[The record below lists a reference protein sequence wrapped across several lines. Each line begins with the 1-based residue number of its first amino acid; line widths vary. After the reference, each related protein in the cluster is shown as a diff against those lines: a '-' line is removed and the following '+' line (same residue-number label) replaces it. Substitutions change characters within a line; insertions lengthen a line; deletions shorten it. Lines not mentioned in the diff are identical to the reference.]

1 MKRILKLQIADSSYC
16 LQNYKKYLEELK
28 KTARDGKDPNCKKCD
43 EDGFKKV
50 SQSSIFSGRKVFL
63 PEMCDCVK
71 NEKTEISNKLD
82 ELEKIRIKYNEIFNS
97 LDMDMTLDIFANRFN
112 NQKLVDTIKKYLEL
126 GSMSSLYLEG
136 KSGTG
141 KTTMLKMLWQIYAIN
156 NIKVL
161 YIEASNFED
170 MHKNLFNKNAQD
182 KDLKSNIDSKIE
194 NVKFADII
202 MIDDVDSVGFH
213 YAAEGYYKLF
223 DKIRALEKTVLI
235 TSNKKYQ
242 DLLDSLN
249 IKKRQD
255 NIDDIRGRLT
265 NRLLNLKIVE
275 VEMCKS
281 KVKVD
286 TKIKS

>member
-43 EDGFKKV
+43 EHGFVKV
-50 SQSSIFSGRKVFL
+50 SGSEIFSGRKVFL

-71 NEKTEISNKLD
+71 NEKTQISNKLD

-182 KDLKSNIDSKIE
+182 KDLKSSIDSKIE
-194 NVKFADII
+194 NVKHADII

-223 DKIRALEKTVLI
+223 DKIRALEKTVII
-235 TSNKKYQ
+235 TSNKNYCS
-242 DLLDSLN
+242 LMNSLN
-249 IKKRQD
+249 IKTRKD
-255 NIDDIRGRLT
+255 NIEEIKGRVT
-265 NRLLNLKIVE
+265 SRLLNLNIIELK
-275 VEMCKS
+275 MQ
-281 KVKVD
+281 KVKELI
-286 TKIKS
+286 TA

>member
-136 KSGTG
+136 KSVTG

-182 KDLKSNIDSKIE
+182 RDLKSSIDSKIE

-223 DKIRALEKTVLI
+223 DKIRALEKTVII
-235 TSNKKYQ
+235 TSNKNYCS
-242 DLLDSLN
+242 LMNSLN
-249 IKKRQD
+249 IKTRKD
-255 NIDDIRGRLT
+255 NIEEIKGRLT
-265 NRLLNLKIVE
+265 SRLLNLNIIELK
-275 VEMCKS
+275 MQ
-281 KVKVD
+281 KVKELI
-286 TKIKS
+286 TA

>member
-43 EDGFKKV
+43 EHGFVKV
-50 SQSSIFSGRKVFL
+50 SGSEIFSGRKVFL

-82 ELEKIRIKYNEIFNS
+82 KLEKIIVKYNDIFNS

-182 KDLKSNIDSKIE
+182 KDLKSSIDSKIE
-194 NVKFADII
+194 NVKHADII

-223 DKIRALEKTVLI
+223 DKIRALEKTVII
-235 TSNKKYQ
+235 TSNKNYCN
-242 DLLDSLN
+242 LMNSLN
-249 IKKRQD
+249 IKTRKD
-255 NIDDIRGRLT
+255 NIEEIKGRVT
-265 NRLLNLKIVE
+265 SRLLNLNIIELK
-275 VEMCKS
+275 MQ
-281 KVKVD
+281 KVKELI
-286 TKIKS
+286 TA

>member
-43 EDGFKKV
+43 EHGFVKV
-50 SQSSIFSGRKVFL
+50 SGSEIFSGRKVFL

-136 KSGTG
+136 ESGTG

-182 KDLKSNIDSKIE
+182 RDLKSSIDSKIE

-202 MIDDVDSVGFH
+202 MIDDVDSVGFY

-223 DKIRALEKTVLI
+223 DKIRALEKTVII
-235 TSNKKYQ
+235 TSNKNYCS
-242 DLLDSLN
+242 LMNSLN
-249 IKKRQD
+249 IKTRKD
-255 NIDDIRGRLT
+255 NIEEIKGRLT
-265 NRLLNLKIVE
+265 SRLLNLNIIELK
-275 VEMCKS
+275 MQ
-281 KVKVD
+281 KVKELI
-286 TKIKS
+286 TA

>member
-43 EDGFKKV
+43 EHGFVKV
-50 SQSSIFSGRKVFL
+50 SDSEIFSGRKVFL
-63 PEMCDCVK
+63 SEMCDCVK
-71 NEKTEISNKLD
+71 NEKTQISNKLD

-97 LDMDMTLDIFANRFN
+97 LDIDMTLDIFANRFN

-136 KSGTG
+136 ESGTG

-156 NIKVL
+156 NIKAL
-161 YIEASNFED
+161 YMKASNFED

-182 KDLKSNIDSKIE
+182 RDLKSSIDSKIE

-223 DKIRALEKTVLI
+223 DKIRALEKTVII
-235 TSNKKYQ
+235 TSNKNYCS
-242 DLLDSLN
+242 LMNSLN
-249 IKKRQD
+249 IKTRKD
-255 NIDDIRGRLT
+255 NIEEIKGRVT
-265 NRLLNLKIVE
+265 SRLLNLNIIELQMNKF
-275 VEMCKS
+275 
-281 KVKVD
+281 
-286 TKIKS
+286 KIKSDKLAS

>member
-182 KDLKSNIDSKIE
+182 RDLKLSIDSKIE

-223 DKIRALEKTVLI
+223 DKIRALEKTVII
-235 TSNKKYQ
+235 TSNKNYCS
-242 DLLDSLN
+242 LMNSLN
-249 IKKRQD
+249 IKTRKD
-255 NIDDIRGRLT
+255 NIEEIKGRVT
-265 NRLLNLKIVE
+265 SRLLNLNIIELK
-275 VEMCKS
+275 MQ
-281 KVKVD
+281 KVKELI
-286 TKIKS
+286 TA

>member
-28 KTARDGKDPNCKKCD
+28 QIARDGKDPNCKKCD

-82 ELEKIRIKYNEIFNS
+82 KLEKIIVKYNDIFNS
-97 LDMDMTLDIFANRFN
+97 LDIDMTLDIFANRFN

-194 NVKFADII
+194 NVKHADII
-202 MIDDVDSVGFH
+202 MIDDVDSIGFH

-223 DKIRALEKTVLI
+223 DKIRALEKTVII
-235 TSNKKYQ
+235 TSNKNYCS
-242 DLLDSLN
+242 LMNSLN
-249 IKKRQD
+249 IKTRKD
-255 NIDDIRGRLT
+255 NIEEIKGRVT
-265 NRLLNLKIVE
+265 SRLLNLNIIELK
-275 VEMCKS
+275 MQ
-281 KVKVD
+281 KVKELI
-286 TKIKS
+286 TA

>member
-43 EDGFKKV
+43 EHGFVKV
-50 SQSSIFSGRKVFL
+50 SDSEIFSGRKVFL
-63 PEMCDCVK
+63 SEMCDCVK
-71 NEKTEISNKLD
+71 NEKTQISNKLD

-97 LDMDMTLDIFANRFN
+97 LDIDMTLDIFANRFN

-136 KSGTG
+136 ESGTG

-156 NIKVL
+156 NIKAL
-161 YIEASNFED
+161 YMKASNFED

-182 KDLKSNIDSKIE
+182 RDLKSSIDSKIE

-223 DKIRALEKTVLI
+223 DKIRALEKTVII
-235 TSNKKYQ
+235 TSNKNYCS
-242 DLLDSLN
+242 LMNSLN
-249 IKKRQD
+249 IKTRKD
-255 NIDDIRGRLT
+255 NIEEIKGRVT
-265 NRLLNLKIVE
+265 SRLLNLNIIELK
-275 VEMCKS
+275 MQ
-281 KVKVD
+281 KVKELI
-286 TKIKS
+286 TA

>member
-43 EDGFKKV
+43 EHGFVKV
-50 SQSSIFSGRKVFL
+50 SGSEIFSERKVFL
-63 PEMCDCVK
+63 SEMCDCVK
-71 NEKTEISNKLD
+71 NEKTQISNKLD

-136 KSGTG
+136 ESGTG

-156 NIKVL
+156 NIKAL
-161 YIEASNFED
+161 YMKASNFED

-182 KDLKSNIDSKIE
+182 RDLKSSIDSKIE

-202 MIDDVDSVGFH
+202 MIDDVDSVGFY

-223 DKIRALEKTVLI
+223 DKIRALEKTVII
-235 TSNKKYQ
+235 TSNKNYCS
-242 DLLDSLN
+242 LMNSLN
-249 IKKRQD
+249 IKTRKD
-255 NIDDIRGRLT
+255 NIEEIKGRVT
-265 NRLLNLKIVE
+265 SRLLNLNIIELK
-275 VEMCKS
+275 MQ
-281 KVKVD
+281 KVKELI
-286 TKIKS
+286 TA

>member
-182 KDLKSNIDSKIE
+182 RDLKSSIDSKIE

-223 DKIRALEKTVLI
+223 DKIRALEKTVII
-235 TSNKKYQ
+235 TSNKNYCS
-242 DLLDSLN
+242 LMNSLN
-249 IKKRQD
+249 IKTRKD
-255 NIDDIRGRLT
+255 NIEEIKGRVT
-265 NRLLNLKIVE
+265 SRLLNLNIIELK
-275 VEMCKS
+275 MQ
-281 KVKVD
+281 KVKELI
-286 TKIKS
+286 TA

>member
-43 EDGFKKV
+43 EHGFVKV
-50 SQSSIFSGRKVFL
+50 SDSEIFSGRKVFL

-71 NEKTEISNKLD
+71 NEKTQISNKLD

-182 KDLKSNIDSKIE
+182 KDLKSSIDSKIE
-194 NVKFADII
+194 NVKHADII

-223 DKIRALEKTVLI
+223 DKIRALEKTVII
-235 TSNKKYQ
+235 TSNKNYCN
-242 DLLDSLN
+242 LMNSLN
-249 IKKRQD
+249 IKTRKD
-255 NIDDIRGRLT
+255 NIEEIKGRVT
-265 NRLLNLKIVE
+265 SRLLNLNIIELK
-275 VEMCKS
+275 MQ
-281 KVKVD
+281 KVKELI
-286 TKIKS
+286 TA

>member
-1 MKRILKLQIADSSYC
+1 MKPILKLQIADSSYC

-43 EDGFKKV
+43 EHGFVKV
-50 SQSSIFSGRKVFL
+50 SGSEIFSGRKVFL
-63 PEMCDCVK
+63 SEMCDCVK
-71 NEKTEISNKLD
+71 NEKTQISNKLD

-97 LDMDMTLDIFANRFN
+97 LDIDMTLDIFANRFN

-126 GSMSSLYLEG
+126 GSMNSLYIEG
-136 KSGTG
+136 ESGTG

-156 NIKVL
+156 NIKAL
-161 YIEASNFED
+161 YMKASNFED

-182 KDLKSNIDSKIE
+182 RDLKSSIDSKIE

-223 DKIRALEKTVLI
+223 DKIRALEKTVII
-235 TSNKKYQ
+235 TSNKNYCS
-242 DLLDSLN
+242 LMNSLN
-249 IKKRQD
+249 IKTRKD
-255 NIDDIRGRLT
+255 NIEEIKGRVT
-265 NRLLNLKIVE
+265 SRLLNLNIIELK
-275 VEMCKS
+275 MQ
-281 KVKVD
+281 KVKELI
-286 TKIKS
+286 TA

>member
-43 EDGFKKV
+43 EHGFVKV
-50 SQSSIFSGRKVFL
+50 SGSEIFSGRKVFL
-63 PEMCDCVK
+63 SEMCDCVK
-71 NEKTEISNKLD
+71 NEKTQISNKLD

-136 KSGTG
+136 ESGTG

-156 NIKVL
+156 NIKAL
-161 YIEASNFED
+161 YMKASNFED

-182 KDLKSNIDSKIE
+182 RDLKSSIDSKIE

-223 DKIRALEKTVLI
+223 DKIRALEKTVII
-235 TSNKKYQ
+235 TSNKNYCS
-242 DLLDSLN
+242 LMNSLN
-249 IKKRQD
+249 IKTRKD
-255 NIDDIRGRLT
+255 NIEEIKGRVT
-265 NRLLNLKIVE
+265 SRLLNLNIIELK
-275 VEMCKS
+275 MQ
-281 KVKVD
+281 KVKELI
-286 TKIKS
+286 TA

>member
-1 MKRILKLQIADSSYC
+1 MKRILKLQIADSNYC

-43 EDGFKKV
+43 EHGFVKV
-50 SQSSIFSGRKVFL
+50 SNSEIFSAKRNIVPSICNCVSDEKSKVKRKI
-63 PEMCDCVK
+63 E
-71 NEKTEISNKLD
+71 
-82 ELEKIRIKYNEIFNS
+82 ELEIIIKRYNDIFS
-97 LDMDMTLDIFANRFN
+97 QLDNDMTLDIFANRFN

-136 KSGTG
+136 ESGTG

-156 NIKVL
+156 NIKAL
-161 YIEASNFED
+161 YMKASNFED

-182 KDLKSNIDSKIE
+182 RDLKSSIDSKIE

-223 DKIRALEKTVLI
+223 DKIRALEKTVII
-235 TSNKKYQ
+235 TSNKNYCS
-242 DLLDSLN
+242 LMNSLN
-249 IKKRQD
+249 IKTRKD
-255 NIDDIRGRLT
+255 NIEEIKGRVT
-265 NRLLNLKIVE
+265 SRLLNLNIIELQMNKF
-275 VEMCKS
+275 
-281 KVKVD
+281 
-286 TKIKS
+286 KIKSDKLAS

>member
-43 EDGFKKV
+43 EHGFVKV
-50 SQSSIFSGRKVFL
+50 SGSEIFSERKVFL
-63 PEMCDCVK
+63 SEMCDCVK
-71 NEKTEISNKLD
+71 NEKTQISNKLD

-136 KSGTG
+136 ESGTG

-156 NIKVL
+156 NIKAL
-161 YIEASNFED
+161 YMKASNFED

-182 KDLKSNIDSKIE
+182 RDLKSSIDSKIE

-223 DKIRALEKTVLI
+223 DKIRALEKTVII
-235 TSNKKYQ
+235 TSNKNYCS
-242 DLLDSLN
+242 LMNSLN
-249 IKKRQD
+249 IKTRKD
-255 NIDDIRGRLT
+255 NIEEIKGRVT
-265 NRLLNLKIVE
+265 SRLLNLNIIELK
-275 VEMCKS
+275 MQ
-281 KVKVD
+281 KVKELI
-286 TKIKS
+286 TA

>member
-43 EDGFKKV
+43 EHGFVKV
-50 SQSSIFSGRKVFL
+50 SGSEIFSERKVFL
-63 PEMCDCVK
+63 SEMCDCVK
-71 NEKTEISNKLD
+71 NEKTQISNKLD

-97 LDMDMTLDIFANRFN
+97 LDMDMTLDIFVNRFN

-136 KSGTG
+136 ESGTG

-156 NIKVL
+156 NIKAL
-161 YIEASNFED
+161 YMKASNFED

-182 KDLKSNIDSKIE
+182 RDLKSSIDSKIE

-202 MIDDVDSVGFH
+202 MIDDVDSVGFY

-223 DKIRALEKTVLI
+223 DKIRALEKTVII
-235 TSNKKYQ
+235 TSNKNYCS
-242 DLLDSLN
+242 LMNSLN
-249 IKKRQD
+249 IKTRKD
-255 NIDDIRGRLT
+255 NIEEIKGRVT
-265 NRLLNLKIVE
+265 SRLLNLNIIELK
-275 VEMCKS
+275 MQ
-281 KVKVD
+281 KVKELI
-286 TKIKS
+286 TA

>member
-43 EDGFKKV
+43 EHGFVKV
-50 SQSSIFSGRKVFL
+50 SGSEIFSGRKVFL

-71 NEKTEISNKLD
+71 NEKTQISNKLD

-194 NVKFADII
+194 NVKHADII
-202 MIDDVDSVGFH
+202 MIDDVDSIGFH

-223 DKIRALEKTVLI
+223 DKIRALEKTVII
-235 TSNKKYQ
+235 TSNKNYCN
-242 DLLDSLN
+242 LMNSLN
-249 IKKRQD
+249 IKTRKD
-255 NIDDIRGRLT
+255 NIEEIKGRVT
-265 NRLLNLKIVE
+265 SRLLNLNIIELK
-275 VEMCKS
+275 MQ
-281 KVKVD
+281 KVKELI
-286 TKIKS
+286 TA